1 MRGKSVLTGTRTV
14 NDLASIAAARKRSD
28 FPRRRG
34 WDTETFIVIR
44 YHYEAA
50 NKDRAD
56 LGDNHEP
63 GQDKDK
69 LGEAT
74 TRN

>member
-1 MRGKSVLTGTRTV
+1 MSVLTGTRTA

-50 NKDRAD
+50 TSHRAD

-63 GQDKDK
+63 GQDKQNS
-69 LGEAT
+69 ERNF